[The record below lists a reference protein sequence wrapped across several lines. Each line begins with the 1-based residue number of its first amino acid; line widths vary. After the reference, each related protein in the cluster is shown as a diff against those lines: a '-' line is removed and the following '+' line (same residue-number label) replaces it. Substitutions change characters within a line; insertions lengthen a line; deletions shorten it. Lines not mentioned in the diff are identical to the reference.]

1 MPTPPIDKIE
11 GCHGWPEASDA
22 NLPSILTTSELH
34 NAYHKAVM
42 EIAIWLSFDWITKE
56 ALLKSGPNRDLES
69 GLMVWCPI
77 HSVRF
82 LWSLFTILEIG
93 LSPTNLDLPKLENRL
108 VSVVLYKE
116 ITKQNFGPPEVSNLP
131 DRFLIWGFP
140 LAKITPKT
148 GPEQWECTDQSVLQV
163 SAVGRLCTEQSLRRQ
178 RFWWVGRSKWI
189 RNTLS
194 EFRSFKKDYV
204 VNEFLERETIW
215 FYFSQH
221 FFKTW

>member
-163 SAVGRLCTEQSLRRQ
+163 SAVGRLWTPREWVRLIEYSGIWIVICVAGCHTTIWGSQNIPVEPRNDCTE
-178 RFWWVGRSKWI
+178 
-189 RNTLS
+189 
-194 EFRSFKKDYV
+194 Y
-204 VNEFLERETIW
+204 
-215 FYFSQH
+215 
-221 FFKTW
+221 